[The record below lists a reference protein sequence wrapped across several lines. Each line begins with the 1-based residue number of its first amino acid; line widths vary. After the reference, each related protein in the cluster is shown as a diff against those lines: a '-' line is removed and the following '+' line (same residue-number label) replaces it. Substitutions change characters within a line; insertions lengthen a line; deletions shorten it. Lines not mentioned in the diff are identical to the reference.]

1 MSETRPESGWKR
13 ERMDL
18 QEENRRLVQLLK
30 DSNKWDVHTLQK
42 ENERLMKMLKEYE
55 MIGP

>member
-1 MSETRPESGWKR
+1 M
-13 ERMDL
+13 